1 MALAAH
7 QRTEPPDDDAREAS
21 PDEMLEA
28 AIARADAAFR
38 RLEQTVTAPP
48 EDRRPRLL
56 H

>member
-1 MALAAH
+1 MALSVH
-7 QRTEPPDDDAREAS
+7 QRTEPPDAREAS
-21 PDEMLEA
+21 PDELLEA

-38 RLEQTVTAPP
+38 RLERAVTAPP